1 MPSIMEGQSD
11 DWLWILEKEKC
22 EGKNGNLMKE
32 NVVVWK
38 AKRLALKSNC
48 FVVPKMILASL
59 RSCMEQTVGRK

>member
-32 NVVVWK
+32 NVVWK
-38 AKRLALKSNC
+38 AKRLALLKSNC
-48 FVVPKMILASL
+48 FVVPKIILIAL
-59 RSCMEQTVGRK
+59 RSCMEQTVDRK